1 MKTLLLKILFL
12 ALFLTGP
19 VFAENA
25 NGATVTIKNPARA
38 TGIQIGDAL
47 TRNIVIETAAG
58 QKIVPTS
65 LPVKG
70 VRTEGIELVEAKLS
84 SSEDKA
90 KATHTLAL
98 RYQVFADSISPVVM
112 KLPVESIQLTGGE
125 QIEIP
130 AWNFWFSP
138 LVDTPL
144 TNVLANVQPQDK
156 TPLIDQ
162 SRYGSALA
170 VYLSLLVIGLF
181 GAIYVNADRQW
192 LPFMGGAFSKAHRSI
207 KKVARSREDDNTKV
221 KKTLVSL
228 HQAFNETYGRNL
240 FLPDVDDFIKQHPA
254 YQKIA
259 ADISR
264 FFEKSNQALFS
275 KREKNLQE
283 LVANLLAF
291 SKSLRDCERGV

>member
-1 MKTLLLKILFL
+1 MKTLLLKIIFL

-84 SSEDKA
+84 SSED